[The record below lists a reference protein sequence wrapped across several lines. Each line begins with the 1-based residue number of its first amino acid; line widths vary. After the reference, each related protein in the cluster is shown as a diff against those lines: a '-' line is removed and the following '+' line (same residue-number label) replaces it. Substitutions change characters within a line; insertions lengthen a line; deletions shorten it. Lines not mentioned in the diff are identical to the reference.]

1 MNISQTIFSFRDNK
15 TASFPFR
22 VNDSDDFITTN
33 NEKHRCNIFTSN
45 AKTPLN
51 NNNNEIKK
59 HDSSLFEL
67 EYKQPSLDSN
77 NVINDNLFYTFK
89 DSGVNNNKLRIKF
102 QTNIFIPEPFM
113 EQQIN
118 AKIRDMNMNK
128 EQKEKY
134 FLETKEMCDKI
145 NLVRDK
151 IMLKPNER
159 RRHLKRKIM
168 LEIKNKEESN
178 ETLKTGRKKKSDGTI
193 RFHNKYSLDNL
204 FNKAKNMIN
213 KSLIE
218 FINIL
223 INAIYSKEQIKRM
236 FLELNIEKKKSN
248 PKLMKVIKDNQY
260 DFIKDKKKSS
270 DILKL
275 LTFTVKEYLCNE
287 LSTKYTNLPNDYNEK
302 VIEWILKDDNNKII
316 FDFIFNKLKIEDWVD
331 IFLYNKKLKDCYF
344 FNSLDLATQKIIK
357 ENIIGIDYYFEEIYS
372 DNKGNIDKD
381 YFHCLLLLIYNLR
394 RYILIKEKR
403 NCPKK

>member
-1 MNISQTIFSFRDNK
+1 MNISQTLSSFREGK
-15 TASFPFR
+15 IISFPYKI
-22 VNDSDDFITTN
+22 NDSEDLISN
-33 NEKHRCNIFTSN
+33 NEKIHSN
-45 AKTPLN
+45 NNSKTPLN
-51 NNNNEIKK
+51 NNNDIKK
-59 HDSSLFEL
+59 YPFSLFEL
-67 EYKQPSLDSN
+67 DYQQSPSYYN
-77 NVINDNLFYTFK
+77 NTINDNLFYSFK
-89 DSGVNNNKLRIKF
+89 ESGSDNNKLRIKF
-102 QTNIFIPEPFM
+102 QTDIIIPEPFM

-118 AKIRDMNMNK
+118 AKIRIMNMNK

-134 FLETKEMCDKI
+134 FLETKEICDKI

-223 INAIYSKEQIKRM
+223 INAIYSKEKIKRM

-260 DFIKDKKKSS
+260 DFIKDKKKSR

-275 LTFTVKEYLCNE
+275 LSFTVKEYLCNE

-403 NCPKK
+403 NCQKK

>member
-1 MNISQTIFSFRDNK
+1 MKISQTIFSFRDNK
-15 TASFPFR
+15 TITFPFR

-33 NEKHRCNIFTSN
+33 NEKHRSNIFITNVKTS
-45 AKTPLN
+45 L

-59 HDSSLFEL
+59 YPPSLFEL
-67 EYKQPSLDSN
+67 EYQQPSLDSN

-89 DSGVNNNKLRIKF
+89 VSGGNNNKLRVKF
-102 QTNIFIPEPFM
+102 QTDIFIPEPFM

-118 AKIRDMNMNK
+118 AKMRDMNMTK

-134 FLETKEMCDKI
+134 FLETKEICDKI

-159 RRHLKRKIM
+159 RRHLKRKSI
-168 LEIKNKEESN
+168 LVIKNKEESN

-223 INAIYSKEQIKRM
+223 INAIYSNEQIKRM
-236 FLELNIEKKKSN
+236 F
-248 PKLMKVIKDNQY
+248 
-260 DFIKDKKKSS
+260 
-270 DILKL
+270 
-275 LTFTVKEYLCNE
+275 
-287 LSTKYTNLPNDYNEK
+287 
-302 VIEWILKDDNNKII
+302 
-316 FDFIFNKLKIEDWVD
+316 
-331 IFLYNKKLKDCYF
+331 
-344 FNSLDLATQKIIK
+344 
-357 ENIIGIDYYFEEIYS
+357 
-372 DNKGNIDKD
+372 
-381 YFHCLLLLIYNLR
+381 
-394 RYILIKEKR
+394 
-403 NCPKK
+403 

>member
-1 MNISQTIFSFRDNK
+1 
-15 TASFPFR
+15 
-22 VNDSDDFITTN
+22 
-33 NEKHRCNIFTSN
+33 
-45 AKTPLN
+45 
-51 NNNNEIKK
+51 
-59 HDSSLFEL
+59 
-67 EYKQPSLDSN
+67 
-77 NVINDNLFYTFK
+77 
-89 DSGVNNNKLRIKF
+89 
-102 QTNIFIPEPFM
+102 
-113 EQQIN
+113 
-118 AKIRDMNMNK
+118 
-128 EQKEKY
+128 
-134 FLETKEMCDKI
+134 
-145 NLVRDK
+145 
-151 IMLKPNER
+151 
-159 RRHLKRKIM
+159 M

-260 DFIKDKKKSS
+260 DFIKDKKKSR

-275 LTFTVKEYLCNE
+275 LAFTVKEYLCNE

-316 FDFIFNKLKIEDWVD
+316 FDFIFNKLKIEDWID
-331 IFLYNKKLKDCYF
+331 IFLYNKKLKDCSF
-344 FNSLDLATQKIIK
+344 FNSLDLVTQKIIK

-372 DNKGNIDKD
+372 DNNGNIDKD

-403 NCPKK
+403 NCQKK

>member
-15 TASFPFR
+15 TASFHFR
-22 VNDSDDFITTN
+22 INDSVDFITTT
-33 NEKHRCNIFTSN
+33 NEKQRSNNFITN

-59 HDSSLFEL
+59 CPPSLFEL
-67 EYKQPSLDSN
+67 EYQQPSLDSYN
-77 NVINDNLFYTFK
+77 IINDNLFYIFK
-89 DSGVNNNKLRIKF
+89 DSGDNNNKLRIKF
-102 QTNIFIPEPFM
+102 QTGIFIPEPFM

-134 FLETKEMCDKI
+134 FLKTKEICDKI

-168 LEIKNKEESN
+168 LEIKNKEEN
-178 ETLKTGRKKKSDGTI
+178 NGTLKTGRKKKSDRTI
-193 RFHNKYSLDNL
+193 RFHNKSSLDNL

-287 LSTKYTNLPNDYNEK
+287 LSTKYTNL
-302 VIEWILKDDNNKII
+302 
-316 FDFIFNKLKIEDWVD
+316 
-331 IFLYNKKLKDCYF
+331 
-344 FNSLDLATQKIIK
+344 QK
-357 ENIIGIDYYFEEIYS
+357 
-372 DNKGNIDKD
+372 
-381 YFHCLLLLIYNLR
+381 
-394 RYILIKEKR
+394 
-403 NCPKK
+403 

>member
-1 MNISQTIFSFRDNK
+1 MNISQTIFSFRDDK
-15 TASFPFR
+15 TASFYFKK
-22 VNDSDDFITTN
+22 NDSDDFITTN
-33 NEKHRCNIFTSN
+33 NEKHRSNNLITN

-67 EYKQPSLDSN
+67 EYQQPSLDSN

-89 DSGVNNNKLRIKF
+89 DSRGNNNKLRVKF
-102 QTNIFIPEPFM
+102 QTDIFISEPFM

-134 FLETKEMCDKI
+134 FLETKEICDKI

-223 INAIYSKEQIKRM
+223 INAIYSKEKIKRM

-302 VIEWILKDDNNKII
+302 VIAWLLKDDNNKII

-344 FNSLDLATQKIIK
+344 FNSLDLVTQKIIK